1 MFGGSDMQLIK
12 RKLPVNTS
20 ILIVLGILILLFGSV
35 ALLWSGR
42 AHSNQAM
49 SAMLAKVY
57 FDGEYRV
64 ADGAWQK
71 IVSGQHISSTK
82 GDVTLRGN
90 FHMLTPDGEYVGLYS
105 RDLPIALYTNHINL
119 TICEGENEPVVL
131 DMENPLFGD
140 SACGISWT
148 AHAFTAGSEEPIEI
162 LIHNPH
168 SFGNELAIDE
178 LLSNISIWA
187 GIDFEKTA
195 LESGALQRNT
205 GLLFLIVS
213 FVLLGTALF
222 STLIHIKNNNILWLF
237 GLMVLFAG
245 AYFTFSADG
254 VSFWQEFIITNTTAL
269 GCSMMFYMLF
279 LSMVVTH
286 FLKSS
291 KKLCIA
297 TIAAVCSFDMLF
309 FILPVVSDVF
319 FYDTWRYWVAVQGVS
334 NIILLIC
341 LVKESICAVK
351 SKKWIYIGM
360 MLPLIAFGIDAV
372 MTILGYWQGGL
383 ISMYVFCGLFIVALV
398 VVLRIIPSNINAAAK
413 AKELET
419 EKNALNAQLAQSRI
433 STMMSQIRPHFI
445 YNTLGSIEQLCN
457 IDPPKAGKLVHNFA
471 MYLRGNFGELDNP
484 RPIRM
489 SQEMEHV
496 RYYVSIE
503 SVRFPDMTFAFDM
516 KSDDFMLPALSIQP
530 IVENAIKHGLM
541 PLDRGGSVRVTS
553 WETPSA
559 YCVSIEDDG
568 VGFDTNI
575 LLDERK
581 HIGLRNIRE
590 RLAAT
595 VDGSLTIESTIGK
608 GTKVQLTIPKEN
620 S

>member
-1 MFGGSDMQLIK
+1 
-12 RKLPVNTS
+12 
-20 ILIVLGILILLFGSV
+20 
-35 ALLWSGR
+35 
-42 AHSNQAM
+42 
-49 SAMLAKVY
+49 
-57 FDGEYRV
+57 
-64 ADGAWQK
+64 
-71 IVSGQHISSTK
+71 
-82 GDVTLRGN
+82 
-90 FHMLTPDGEYVGLYS
+90 
-105 RDLPIALYTNHINL
+105 
-119 TICEGENEPVVL
+119 
-131 DMENPLFGD
+131 
-140 SACGISWT
+140 
-148 AHAFTAGSEEPIEI
+148 
-162 LIHNPH
+162 
-168 SFGNELAIDE
+168 
-178 LLSNISIWA
+178 
-187 GIDFEKTA
+187 
-195 LESGALQRNT
+195 
-205 GLLFLIVS
+205 
-213 FVLLGTALF
+213 
-222 STLIHIKNNNILWLF
+222 
-237 GLMVLFAG
+237 
-245 AYFTFSADG
+245 
-254 VSFWQEFIITNTTAL
+254 
-269 GCSMMFYMLF
+269 
-279 LSMVVTH
+279 
-286 FLKSS
+286 
-291 KKLCIA
+291 
-297 TIAAVCSFDMLF
+297 
-309 FILPVVSDVF
+309 VF

-541 PLDRGGSVRVTS
+541 PLDRGGSVHVTS
-553 WETPSA
+553 WETPSS

-590 RLAAT
+590 RLEAT
-595 VDGSLTIESTIGK
+595 VGGTLSIESAIGK
-608 GTKVQLTIPKEN
+608 GTKVQLSIPKEN
-620 S
+620 N

>member
-1 MFGGSDMQLIK
+1 MQLINS
-12 RKLPVNTS
+12 KLQAKKSLLP
-20 ILIVLGILILLFGSV
+20 VLGILILLFGAV

-42 AHSNQAM
+42 ANSNQAM
-49 SAMLAKVY
+49 SAMVAKVY
-57 FDGEYRV
+57 FDGEYRI
-64 ADGAWQK
+64 ADGPWQK
-71 IVSGQHISSTK
+71 IASGQHIPSTK
-82 GDVTLRGN
+82 GDVVLRGN
-90 FHMLTPDGEYVGLYS
+90 LHMLTPDGEYVGLYG
-105 RDLPIALYTNHINL
+105 RDLPIAFYTNHINL
-119 TICEGENEPVVL
+119 TIYEDENEPFVV
-131 DMENPLFGD
+131 DMENPLFRD
-140 SACGISWT
+140 SACGINWT
-148 AHAFTAGSEEPIEI
+148 AYTFTAGCEEPIEI

-168 SFGNELAIDE
+168 NFGNERAVDE
-178 LLSNISIWA
+178 LLSNIAIWA
-187 GIDFEKTA
+187 GIDFEKGVLA
-195 LESGALQRNT
+195 SGALQRNT

-222 STLIHIKNNNILWLF
+222 STLIHIKNNSILWLF
-237 GLMVLFAG
+237 GLTVLFAG

-286 FLKSS
+286 FLRSS
-291 KKLCIA
+291 KKLCFA
-297 TIAAVCSFDMLF
+297 TIATVCVFDLLF
-309 FILPVVSDVF
+309 FALPIVSDVF
-319 FYDTWRYWVAVQGVS
+319 FYDTWRYWVVLQAVS
-334 NIILLIC
+334 NLILLFS
-341 LVKESICAVK
+341 LVKESIFAVK
-351 SKKWIYIGM
+351 NEKWIYIGM
-360 MLPLIAFGIDAV
+360 MLPMIAFGLDAA
-372 MTILGYWQGGL
+372 MTFLGYWHGGVA
-383 ISMYVFCGLFIVALV
+383 SMYVFCGLFIVAMV
-398 VVLRIIPSNINAAAK
+398 VVLRIIPGNINAAAK

-457 IDPPKAGKLVHNFA
+457 VDPTKAGKLVHNFA

-503 SVRFPDMTFAFDM
+503 SVRFPDMTFTFDM

-541 PLDRGGSVRVTS
+541 PLDRGGSVHVTS
-553 WETPSA
+553 WETPYA

-568 VGFDTNI
+568 AGFDTNI

-590 RLAAT
+590 RLEAT

-608 GTKVQLTIPKEN
+608 GTKVQLNIPKEYIQ
-620 S
+620 